1 MSRSENK
8 ALLKDDKSSGEKTK
22 PLGQKKKKAFWM
34 VNHLIH
40 EENQSLRQQ
49 NQVLCKF
56 NSAISESQKSPWE
69 EMNALNTEK

>member
-1 MSRSENK
+1 
-8 ALLKDDKSSGEKTK
+8 
-22 PLGQKKKKAFWM
+22 M